1 MIKNYIRSAIIVL
14 TQTLLP
20 IIVLVIAAPWFINSN
35 VLQLWQRSLASN
47 QSWFLFFH
55 GLFYL
60 GLIFLWPKLIIRL
73 QAQNK
78 IGTEQLNLALK
89 ARWYLLSIFL
99 FVDMV
104 MLLRMS

>member
-14 TQTLLP
+14 TQTVLP
-20 IIVLVIAAPWFINSN
+20 ILILVIAAPWFINN
-35 VLQLWQRSLASN
+35 NLLQQWQRSLTSN
-47 QSWFLFFH
+47 QLGFLIFH

-73 QAQNK
+73 QAQSK

-89 ARWYLLSIFL
+89 VRWYLLSIFL
-99 FVDMV
+99 FVDAV
-104 MLLRMS
+104 MLLRM